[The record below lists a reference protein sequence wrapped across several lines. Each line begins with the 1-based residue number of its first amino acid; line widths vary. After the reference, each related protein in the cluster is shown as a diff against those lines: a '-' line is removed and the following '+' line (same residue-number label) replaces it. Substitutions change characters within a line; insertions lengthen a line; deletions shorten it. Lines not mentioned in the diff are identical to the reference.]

1 MRITLTWSKPHSSK
15 KNTKTFDFDRTLTIG
30 RSSSCS
36 IVLDDRGVSRQHAY
50 ITLDGEQPLL
60 TDSSTNGTWMNTRAV
75 SQSVLKENMVFQIMS
90 YTFRVITI
98 EAPEA
103 NKPEQDNKKP
113 SAIQPVLDLAAII
126 KKQPFIEN
134 LIDLM
139 PDK

>member
-15 KNTKTFDFDRTLTIG
+15 KNTKAFNLDRTLTIG

-36 IVLDDRGVSRQHAY
+36 IVLEDRGVSRQHAC
-50 ITLDGEQPLL
+50 ITLDRDEPLL
-60 TDSSTNGTWMNTRAV
+60 EDCSVNGTWMNAQSV
-75 SQSVLKENMVFQIMS
+75 SQSVLKENMSFQIMS
-90 YTFRVITI
+90 YCFQVVDI
-98 EAPEA
+98 EDSEA
-103 NKPEQDNKKP
+103 HNPKQDNKKP

>member
-15 KNTKTFDFDRTLTIG
+15 KNTKTFNFDRTLTIG

-50 ITLDGEQPLL
+50 ITLDREEPLL
-60 TDSSTNGTWMNTRAV
+60 TDSSTNGTWMNAQAV
-75 SQSVLKENMVFQIMS
+75 SQSILKENMSFQIMS
-90 YTFRVITI
+90 YRFEVLAI

-103 NKPEQDNKKP
+103 SKPAKDSKKP